1 MKDRTQEFDAQD
13 AQNNKTMGILAYIFI
28 LVLVPIFSAKDS
40 KWARFHA
47 NQGLVLF
54 IIEVASSIIFTSLLS
69 RIPYI
74 GWLFALIGWLIYV
87 GCVVLSVI
95 GIVNAAK
102 GKAVEFPV
110 IGSIK
115 ILK

>member
-13 AQNNKTMGILAYIFI
+13 AQTNKTMGILAYISF
-28 LVLVPIFSAKDS
+28 LVLVPIFSAKES

-54 IIEVASSIIFTSLLS
+54 IAEVALWLTAVIFGFIPVLKYIIPIVCYL
-69 RIPYI
+69 
-74 GWLFALIGWLIYV
+74 GQC
-87 GCVVLSVI
+87 GCVALSVI

-102 GKAVEFPV
+102 GKAVELPL

>member
-69 RIPYI
+69 RIPAI
-74 GWLFALIGWLIYV
+74 GWLFGLIGWLIYV

-110 IGSIK
+110 VGSIK